1 MTLDAFPS
9 AIASLPGAR
18 PSSIVLSRVMV
29 AAMVWP
35 PAMRSRISS
44 LTAPHETPH
53 QVDVA
58 AGIQASARQIVHE
71 LPVFGLQ
78 RPERRD
84 QAACAIGQL
93 RTAAAFAAG
102 RSHDEGL
109 ARQVVH
115 GVDGVPG
122 ALVADAPGLRRTVE
136 SADMEASL

>member
-1 MTLDAFPS
+1 MT
-9 AIASLPGAR
+9 
-18 PSSIVLSRVMV
+18 
-29 AAMVWP
+29 
-35 PAMRSRISS
+35 
-44 LTAPHETPH
+44 
-53 QVDVA
+53 VDVA

-71 LPVFGLQ
+71 LPVFGLP

-122 ALVADAPGLRRTVE
+122 SLVAHAHGARGSRDGARGGNLRQQVYAVLSAPGLGAGTKPDRAV
-136 SADMEASL
+136 